1 MIEYVLSVGS
11 IMKKCFVFTYVLML
25 LFSWNTYAKELPYIY
40 KGARPLGMGGAFIAL
55 SNDANALFYN
65 PAGLADIKETQLSPV
80 GIEIESDRG
89 GYRFTDD
96 VLKLNFDNSNKV
108 AQFLQGHI
116 GDFGHVAA
124 SFFPNYSSPDF
135 AFGLIGSAK
144 SNLQVRDRQF
154 PKLVVDA
161 IGDGGVCTG
170 FAHSLLD
177 NNLLVGA
184 NLKYLYRESLEHEYT
199 ISDMTTT
206 GFKDRVR
213 DDINHGSGLLLDLGM
228 IYKIQGAQGRT
239 DQGPLQLGI
248 SINNL
253 IGSKLGKAEDIDPH
267 VDLGVSKRIGNIT
280 LAADYVDIFGQLGED
295 QDVGKR
301 IHLGLE
307 YAATKILNLRTGIYQ
322 GYVTF
327 GIGLNMKQLQIDM
340 LTYSEEVGTNSGQQ
354 KDRRYM
360 LSFGLGL

>member
-1 MIEYVLSVGS
+1 
-11 IMKKCFVFTYVLML
+11 MKKCFVFTSVLL
-25 LFSWNTYAKELPYIY
+25 FLFSWNTYANELPYIY

-65 PAGLADIKETQLSPV
+65 PAGLADIKENQLSLV
-80 GIEIESDRG
+80 GIEIESDSG
-89 GYRFTDD
+89 GYKFTDD
-96 VLKLNFDNSNKV
+96 ALKVDFDNSKKV

-116 GDFGHVAA
+116 GDYGHVAA
-124 SFFPNYSSPDF
+124 SFFPTYSSPNF
-135 AFGLIGSAK
+135 AFGLISSAR
-144 SNLQVRDRQF
+144 SNIQVRDRQY
-154 PKLVVDA
+154 PKLDVDA

-170 FAHSLLD
+170 FAHSFLD
-177 NNLLVGA
+177 NSLLVGA
-184 NLKYLYRESLEHEYT
+184 NLKYIYRESLEHEYS

-228 IYKIQGAQGRT
+228 IYKIQGAQEGS

-253 IGSKLGKAEDIDPH
+253 IGNKFGKFEDIDPH

-322 GYVTF
+322 GYLTF
-327 GIGLNMKQLQIDM
+327 GIGLDTKQLQIDM
-340 LTYSEEVGTNSGQQ
+340 LMYTEEVGTYSGQQ
-354 KDRRYM
+354 RDRRYM
-360 LSFGLGL
+360 LSFGLEI